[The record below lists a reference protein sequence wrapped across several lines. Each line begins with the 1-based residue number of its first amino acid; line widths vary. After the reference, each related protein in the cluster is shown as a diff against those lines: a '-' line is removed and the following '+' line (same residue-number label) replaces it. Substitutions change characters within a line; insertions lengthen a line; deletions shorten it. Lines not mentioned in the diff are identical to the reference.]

1 MKVLGL
7 KDTMPIQGVMN
18 IVTKIQRSGVT
29 LVSQSGAVTKISL
42 KSMENFF
49 FGN

>member
-7 KDTMPIQGVMN
+7 RDTMPIQGVMN

-29 LVSQSGAVTKISL
+29 LMSEDGVMTKISL
-42 KSMENFF
+42 KSMESFMF
-49 FGN
+49 

>member
-7 KDTMPIQGVMN
+7 RDTMPIQGVMN

-29 LVSQSGAVTKISL
+29 LMSEDGVVTKISL
-42 KSMENFF
+42 KSMESFMF
-49 FGN
+49 